1 MQKLKILNI
10 RGESIEFGM
19 HSPYLLS
26 HVEGLGIPQGD
37 IYSTQAPG
45 QDGSTFHDL
54 LLGERIISAKVT
66 IMCKDRKELYF
77 ERKKLMSLLT
87 PKQKLILLYTNDY
100 KTFRTYA
107 CIDEGVDF
115 KERINNSGVADISFT
130 CSNPY
135 WLDEKDNVRKIK
147 YFDEGIKFPLTFKT
161 QFAEAGYSK
170 IVKNDGDVDVGCI
183 LEYIGAA
190 ENPKI
195 VNETTGEFI
204 KVNKTLETGDKLVIN
219 TARGEE
225 TVDIIKNDGT
235 KTNVFNWID
244 LESTFFKLK
253 IGENRITYSADNDIS
268 KDVSVNVIYSNS
280 YVGV

>member
-1 MQKLKILNI
+1 MQKLKILNEN
-10 RGESIEFGM
+10 GESMEFGM

-26 HVEGLGIPQGD
+26 HIEGLGIPQGE

-54 LLGERIISAKVT
+54 LLGERDVSTRVT

-77 ERKKLMSLLT
+77 ERKKLMSLLM
-87 PKQKLILLYTNDY
+87 PKQKLTLLYTNDY

-107 CIDEGVDF
+107 CINEGVDF
-115 KERINNSGVADISFT
+115 KERINNSEVADISFT

-147 YFDEGIKFPLTFKT
+147 YFDEGIKFPLIFKT

-170 IVKNDGDVDVGCI
+170 IVKNDGDVDVGCV

-204 KVNKTLETGDKLVIN
+204 KVNKTLETGDKLIIN

-244 LESTFFKLK
+244 IESTFFKLK
-253 IGENRITYSADNDIS
+253 VGENKITYSADNDIS
-268 KDVSVNVIYSNS
+268 KDVSVNVIYSNN

>member
-1 MQKLKILNI
+1 MQKLKILNEN
-10 RGESIEFGM
+10 GESMEFGV

-26 HVEGLGIPQGD
+26 HIEGLGIPQGD

-54 LLGERIISAKVT
+54 LLGERDVSTRVT

-77 ERKKLMSLLT
+77 ERKKLMSLLM
-87 PKQKLILLYTNDY
+87 PKKKLTLLYTNDY

-107 CIDEGVDF
+107 RINEGIDF

-130 CSNPY
+130 CFNPY
-135 WLDEKDNVRKIK
+135 WLDEKDTIRKIK
-147 YFDEGIKFPLTFKT
+147 YFDEGIRFPLSFKAK
-161 QFAEAGYSK
+161 FAEAGYSK
-170 IVKNDGDVDVGCI
+170 IVKNNGDVDVGCV

-204 KVNKTLETGDKLVIN
+204 KVNKTLETGDKLIIN

-244 LESTFFKLK
+244 IESTFFKLK
-253 IGENRITYSADNDIS
+253 VGENRITYSADNDIS
-268 KDVSVNVIYSNS
+268 NNVIVNVIYSNN

>member
-1 MQKLKILNI
+1 MQKLKILNEN
-10 RGESIEFGM
+10 GESMEFGM

-26 HVEGLGIPQGD
+26 HIEGLGIPQGE

-54 LLGERIISAKVT
+54 LLGERDVSTRVT

-77 ERKKLMSLLT
+77 ERKKLMSLLM
-87 PKQKLILLYTNDY
+87 PKQKLTLLYTNDY

-107 CIDEGVDF
+107 CINEGVDF

-130 CSNPY
+130 CFNPF

-147 YFDEGIKFPLTFKT
+147 YFDEGIKFPLAFKT

-225 TVDIIKNDGT
+225 TVDIIKSDGT

-268 KDVSVNVIYSNS
+268 KDVSVNVIYSNN